1 MEWLIASLGK
11 FTYIGI
17 ALSLFVAGLGVPVPE
32 DIPLIFGGAMAGA
45 GKINVYIHF
54 GISMAFILIGDSC
67 LYLIGT
73 RLGNA
78 SEGKGFFSRLLT
90 PARRLKAQG
99 YYDRFGNWTVFFG
112 RFIAGVRGAIFL
124 SAGVVKFPYWRFL
137 LLDFLAAL
145 ISVPVWIYLG
155 WTFGENWQVILE
167 KAKEAQG
174 WVLGSIALVVIA
186 VFVALR
192 IRKRSRAKAAEVAV
206 LLDASKP
213 VADQASAAPAS
224 PPIASDPPAGLAP

>member
-1 MEWLIASLGK
+1 VEWLIASLDK

-67 LYLIGT
+67 LYYIGR

-78 SEGKGFFSRLLT
+78 SEGKGFFAKLLT
-90 PARRLKAQG
+90 PSRRAKAQG

-112 RFIAGVRGAIFL
+112 RFVAGIRGAIFL
-124 SAGVVKFPYWRFL
+124 SAGVVRFPFWRFL

-155 WTFGENWQVILE
+155 WTFGENWEVILE
-167 KAKEAQG
+167 KAKAAQG
-174 WVLGSIALVVIA
+174 WVLGGIALVVIS
-186 VFVALR
+186 VFVALKM
-192 IRKRSRAKAAEVAV
+192 RKRAKARAEETAAQLAATKAV
-206 LLDASKP
+206 I
-213 VADQASAAPAS
+213 DQVHPLAEAPTE
-224 PPIASDPPAGLAP
+224 PAP